1 MSLMRQV
8 AWLVLGVVLAALVG
22 AVGLSTLS
30 LRQLMQTQLALKNAD
45 NAQSLALA
53 LSQQGGDKALIKLLV
68 SAQFDTGAYEVVR
81 WRGPAG
87 ALLFERAEAARAS
100 QAPDWFRALTP
111 IEAAPG
117 VAQVSGGWNALG
129 SIELKSH
136 SAYAHD
142 ELWRAS
148 RRLFAWLLF
157 VGMGAAVLAWAG
169 LRRIRRPL
177 DAAVLQAEGV
187 LAGTYGQVVEPRVP
201 ELQRLTRAM
210 NAMVQRVKDLFEAQA
225 GQLLVLREQVH
236 HDPLTGVSTR
246 KHFMAELDAALGRDD
261 GPAVAGLVLL
271 RLRDLAGL
279 NARLGHVI
287 VDEVLLTLVTA
298 LQAYPASVPG
308 CRVGRL
314 NGGDFA
320 LWLPAEGVATETA
333 QALGDALRASLP
345 AFGAGVQVAL
355 GAVELPR
362 EQPAPVWLGEADAVL
377 ARAEHLGEARGGV
390 VVVEAM
396 REPGVGQAQGEGVWR
411 AQLQEAVAQQRGRLV
426 EFPVRDRGGQ
436 VLHLECPLQL
446 QLEGDAAFLPAARW
460 LPLAVRSRLTAS
472 IDLFAVALALRAI
485 AADGI
490 ARCVNVA
497 PASLADGR
505 FLPELHELLSQ
516 WPQAARALLLDLA
529 EAAATEHF
537 ERLLEL
543 GRQLRPLGV
552 KLGLEHA
559 GADLAQVDRLY
570 QAGLD
575 YVKLD
580 ASVLTGVAGDG
591 ARAAFVRGMVI
602 MLRSLALKVY
612 GEGVVDAMDA
622 QALWDCELDGLTGPW
637 VTASLGA
644 SLGPT

>member
-1 MSLMRQV
+1 MSMMRQV

-53 LSQQGGDKALIKLLV
+53 LSQQGGDRVLIELLV

-81 WRGPAG
+81 WRDAAG
-87 ALLFERAEAARAS
+87 AVLFERRGEARDS
-100 QAPDWFRALTP
+100 QVPEWFRALTP
-111 IEAAPG
+111 ITAKPG
-117 VAQVSGGWNALG
+117 VGQVSGGWNALG
-129 SIELKSH
+129 TVELQSH
-136 SAYAHD
+136 SAYAHE

-148 RRLFAWLLF
+148 RRLLAWLLF
-157 VGMGAAVLAWAG
+157 VGMGAAVAAWAG

-177 DAAVLQAEGV
+177 DAAVAQAEGV
-187 LAGTYGQVVEPRVP
+187 LSGAYGQVTEPRVP

-210 NAMVQRVKDLFEAQA
+210 NAMVQRVRDLFEAQT

-246 KHFMAELDAALGRDD
+246 KHFLAELDAALQRDD
-261 GPAVAGLVLL
+261 GPAVAGLVLV

-279 NARLGHVI
+279 NARLGHGL
-287 VDEVLLTLVTA
+287 VDDVLKTLVTA
-298 LQAYPASVPG
+298 LQAYPETVPG

-320 LWLPAEGVATETA
+320 LWLPAEGVAAETA
-333 QALGDALRASLP
+333 QALADALRASLP
-345 AFGAGVQVAL
+345 AFGAGVQVAV

-362 EQPAPVWLGEADAVL
+362 EQPAGIWLGEADSAL
-377 ARAEHLGEARGGV
+377 ARAEHLGEVHGGV
-390 VVVEAM
+390 VVEVMAD
-396 REPGVGQAQGEGVWR
+396 PGVGQVQGEGVWR
-411 AQLQEAVAQQRGRLV
+411 AQLQDAISQQRGRLV
-426 EFPVRDRGGQ
+426 EFPVLDRAGQ

-446 QLEGDAAFLPAARW
+446 QLDAEAPPLAAARW
-460 LPLAVRSRLTAS
+460 LPLATRSRLTGA
-472 IDLFAVALALRAI
+472 IDLLAVTLALQAI
-485 AADGI
+485 SRDGRS
-490 ARCVNVA
+490 RCINIA

-505 FLPELHELLSQ
+505 FLPQLHELLGE
-516 WPQAARALLLDLA
+516 WPQAARALLLDLT
-529 EAAATEHF
+529 ESAASDQF
-537 ERLLEL
+537 ERLLAL
-543 GRQLRPLGV
+543 GRQVRPLGV

-559 GADLAQVDRLY
+559 GAGLAQVDQLY

-580 ASVLTGVAGDG
+580 ASVLSGVAGDG

-637 VTASLGA
+637 ATASLNRA
-644 SLGPT
+644 